1 VRNCYLEL
9 FL

>member
-1 VRNCYLEL
+1 LEL